1 MANAAGTQLQQL
13 VSAEQMTVDSATLSR
28 TVAIR
33 PTAGRFS
40 TDSRPMFG
48 LPSALTP
55 GSITMKK
62 TWFQR
67 IAATALVSAC
77 ALLPLSASA
86 GTTIDAIKAKGALRC
101 GVNTGLLGF
110 SAPDSTGHW
119 NGLDAD
125 FCRAVATVILGDPNK
140 VQFVPTNAQNRF
152 TALQSGEV
160 DMLARNTTWTSSRDA
175 TMGSVFAGTLF
186 YDGQGFMVKKS
197 SKITKASQLNGAT
210 VCVQPGTTTE
220 LNLSDYFRVKKMTFK
235 PVVIAELNQ
244 VEQAFFAGR
253 CDVYTTDK
261 SGLAATRLK
270 APNKDDYVI
279 LPEAISKEPLGP
291 MIRRGDWEFFNT
303 VRWTLFGL
311 IEAEEYGV
319 TSANVDKLKTD
330 SKDPPIMR
338 LVGTSGDVGKGMGFD
353 NDWLV
358 RVIKAVGNYGEMFNR
373 NISPLGLDR
382 DQNAL
387 WKDDGLM
394 YAPPIR

>member
-1 MANAAGTQLQQL
+1 VPATTLNGLRRSGSIAEVWAHEASLIDANDLPYFRGGMLSEQQHRWWGPVLQEHPRIAKEVL
-13 VSAEQMTVDSATLSR
+13 RRIEAEG
-28 TVAIR
+28 
-33 PTAGRFS
+33 P
-40 TDSRPMFG
+40 
-48 LPSALTP
+48 LTP
-55 GSITMKK
+55 GD
-62 TWFQR
+62 FGG
-67 IAATALVSAC
+67 
-77 ALLPLSASA
+77 A
-86 GTTIDAIKAKGALRC
+86 GTPGWWEWSPAKQVFEALFSSGQLAVRERRSFARVYDLPERLYTAQQLTPVDDAAALRWR
-101 GVNTGLLGF
+101 VL
-110 SAPDSTGHW
+110 
-119 NGLDAD
+119 
-125 FCRAVATVILGDPNK
+125 RAV
-140 VQFVPTNAQNRF
+140 
-152 TALQSGEV
+152 TARGIV
-160 DMLARNTTWTSSRDA
+160 
-175 TMGSVFAGTLF
+175 
-186 YDGQGFMVKKS
+186 
-197 SKITKASQLNGAT
+197 
-210 VCVQPGTTTE
+210 TE
-220 LNLSDYFRVKKMTFK
+220 KRLSDYFRVKKMTFK

-270 APNKDDYVI
+270 AANKDDYVI

-291 MIRRGDWEFFNT
+291 MIRRGDWEFFNA

-319 TSANVDKLKTD
+319 TSANVDKLKSD

>member
-1 MANAAGTQLQQL
+1 
-13 VSAEQMTVDSATLSR
+13 
-28 TVAIR
+28 
-33 PTAGRFS
+33 
-40 TDSRPMFG
+40 
-48 LPSALTP
+48 
-55 GSITMKK
+55 MKK
-62 TWFQR
+62 TWFRR
-67 IAATALVSAC
+67 IAATALLAAP

-125 FCRAVATVILGDPNK
+125 FCRAVAAVILGDPNK
-140 VQFVPTNAQNRF
+140 VQFVPTNPQNRF

-197 SKITKASQLNGAT
+197 SRITKASQLNGAT
-210 VCVQPGTTTE
+210 ICVLPGTTTE
-220 LNLSDYFRVKKMTFK
+220 LNLSEYFRVKKMTFK
-235 PVVIAELNQ
+235 PVVIAELAQ
-244 VEQAFFAGR
+244 IQQAFFAGR
-253 CDVYTTDK
+253 CDVFTTDK
-261 SGLAATRLK
+261 SGLAATRLS
-270 APNKDDYVI
+270 APNKDDYLI

-319 TSANVDKLKTD
+319 TSANVDKLKSD

-358 RVIKAVGNYGEMFNR
+358 RVIKAVGNYGEMYNR